1 MRADRKGNPQC
12 KAIFAMF
19 AQRTEGF
26 PLGGKKT
33 ASSLSRKRLMRGD
46 KSALMKDTLP
56 TRPNHQ
62 SCAKPHFL
70 PPRTSQSTQKL
81 PCTATAV
88 FKTEKNFADR
98 NGGCRAGKFGEG
110 QGGLEGRETPPKG
123 VSLRLQGLP
132 KSPRQPPLPWQGV
145 RVLRGWKGFSDA
157 ERRGKARR
165 RPS

>member
-1 MRADRKGNPQC
+1 MPYPLCHSERSGTTVQRRTLKSIIAAESNP
-12 KAIFAMF
+12 
-19 AQRTEGF
+19 EGA
-26 PLGGKKT
+26 PAGGI
-33 ASSLSRKRLMRGD
+33 
-46 KSALMKDTLP
+46 SALVQGILSNRPQPTNQARSRTLC
-56 TRPNHQ
+56 R
-62 SCAKPHFL
+62 S
-70 PPRTSQSTQKL
+70 RTSQSTQKL

-88 FKTEKNFADR
+88 PKTREVFTHQP
-98 NGGCRAGKFGEG
+98 GGCRAGKFGEG